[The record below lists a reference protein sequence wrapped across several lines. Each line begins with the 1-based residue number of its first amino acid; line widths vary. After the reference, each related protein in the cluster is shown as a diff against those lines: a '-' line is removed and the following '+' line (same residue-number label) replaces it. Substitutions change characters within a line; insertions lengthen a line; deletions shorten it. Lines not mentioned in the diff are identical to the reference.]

1 MPFLITTVAA
11 GKMMTEMEG
20 RINKDIERIKK
31 QLETNDQ

>member
-11 GKMMTEMEG
+11 GKMMNEMEG